1 MKSLKKS
8 VRSQSIEQVQ
18 MSKVIR
24 QEVALESRQHAR
36 KTRVESSIST
46 GPGRFKAG

>member
-1 MKSLKKS
+1 MG
-8 VRSQSIEQVQ
+8 QVQ

-24 QEVALESRQHAR
+24 QEVALESRQAR
-36 KTRVESSIST
+36 KKDKRERSSST